1 MTDKLTSE
9 EAQAAGRNDLSKWK
23 REARE
28 RGGREGHSRR
38 DEMVARLLDEREAA
52 QDHAAGAAE
61 DERRSKERAEG
72 KC

>member
-1 MTDKLTSE
+1 
-9 EAQAAGRNDLSKWK
+9 
-23 REARE
+23 
-28 RGGREGHSRR
+28 
-38 DEMVARLLDEREAA
+38 MVARLLDEREAA

>member
-1 MTDKLTSE
+1 VTDKLTGE

-38 DEMVARLLDEREAA
+38 DEMVARLLDER
-52 QDHAAGAAE
+52 
-61 DERRSKERAEG
+61 RSKERAEG